1 MDRRDYL
8 LRKLGMA
15 LLTLAVILVFNFM
28 LFRILPGDP
37 AKLLV
42 HDPRLGR
49 QAQERMRRAFGL
61 DKPIWFNGEGSTV
74 EALVAGLDI
83 HGEPDGTSEVVGQA
97 SLGERL
103 DYRQRSEDGLWV
115 GVYQMDQA
123 NNVVA
128 RGWLPVDQVRVYV
141 NLLDSQ
147 FFIYLNNL
155 LHGDLGL
162 SFTNREEV
170 GAILTQRVGRTVLLL
185 LGGELLALL
194 IGCAL
199 GLLAAWRRG
208 TPLDAAVLVLGLV
221 SWALPTFWLGLILLI
236 LARGYLPIGGMTT
249 AGLHHAS
256 RLEYWLDVGR
266 HLILPTLTL
275 AIVYL
280 GEYMLIMR
288 SAVLEVLSEDY
299 ILVAKAKG
307 LNTLQIIKN
316 HALKNAA
323 LPMVTIIALTL
334 GYTVGGA
341 IQVETVFSWP
351 GIGLLMYDA
360 VTKRDYPVLQ
370 GAFLLLAVSVILA
383 NLLSDILYSL
393 LDPRVKPD

>member
-1 MDRRDYL
+1 MERRDYL
-8 LRKLGMA
+8 IRKLGYA
-15 LLTLAVILVFNFM
+15 LLTLAVIFVFNFL

-42 HDPRLGR
+42 RDPRLGR
-49 QAQERMRRAFGL
+49 QAQERIRRKFGL
-61 DKPIWFNGEGSTV
+61 DRPVWLNTEGSTV
-74 EALVAGLDI
+74 EVLVPTLDLLAEPAAGKAASQATQ
-83 HGEPDGTSEVVGQA
+83 GEH
-97 SLGERL
+97 L
-103 DYRQRSEDGLWV
+103 DYRERSDDGRWV
-115 GVYQMDQA
+115 SVLQIDAEG
-123 NNVVA
+123 NVTA
-128 RGWLPVDQVRVYV
+128 QGWVPADQVRVHV
-141 NLLDSQ
+141 NLFDSQ
-147 FFIYLNNL
+147 FFAYLTNL
-155 LHGDLGL
+155 LKGDMGV
-162 SFTNREEV
+162 SFSSRRDVSELLAER
-170 GAILTQRVGRTVLLL
+170 IWRTVILL
-185 LGGELLALL
+185 LGGEFLALVL
-194 IGCAL
+194 GCTL

-208 TPLDAAVLVLGLV
+208 THLDASILTGGLI

-236 LARGYLPIGGMTT
+236 LARGRLPIGGMVT
-249 AGLHHAS
+249 AGLHHANA
-256 RLEYWLDVGR
+256 LEYWLDVGK
-266 HLILPTLTL
+266 HLILPTLTM

-288 SAVLEVLSEDY
+288 SSVLEVFSEDY

-307 LNTLQIIKN
+307 LSTFQIVKD

-323 LPMVTIIALTL
+323 LPLVTIIALTL

-351 GIGLLMYDA
+351 GIGRLIYDS

-383 NLLSDILYSL
+383 NFLADILYSV